1 MPLYFRQSKITS
13 FQRQLNLYGF
23 NRITQGPDRGG
34 YYHELFL
41 KHKAFLCGMM
51 PRFRVKGTG
60 VKAKSNPA
68 TEPDFYSMPSI
79 KAIDHAPKKSHRDL
93 SGEKLLCVHPSLQAK
108 KQPEKSISQIKDHV
122 ADYNVII
129 YPRMASS
136 AVNASSNVT
145 QVIGSAKPCT
155 VAPSQSLD
163 LTSSTIRHQSQSTNF
178 CLSSYSRV
186 SSDELTSWADPSCEY
201 DGSLTEISVMQFLR
215 EPILTPS
222 VSSSSL
228 NAMSTLQGSLEVNT
242 EPNFLDDDWE
252 SFAW

>member
-1 MPLYFRQSKITS
+1 MVKTS
-13 FQRQLNLYGF
+13 
-23 NRITQGPDRGG
+23 
-34 YYHELFL
+34 
-41 KHKAFLCGMM
+41 LCSS
-51 PRFRVKGTG
+51 FTT
-60 VKAKSNPA
+60 SEEA
-68 TEPDFYSMPSI
+68 T
-79 KAIDHAPKKSHRDL
+79 
-93 SGEKLLCVHPSLQAK
+93 
-108 KQPEKSISQIKDHV
+108 EKSISQIKDHV
-122 ADYNVII
+122 ADHNVII

-136 AVNASSNVT
+136 AVRASSNVT
-145 QVIGSAKPCT
+145 QVIGCTKSCT
-155 VAPSQSLD
+155 VVPSQSVD

-228 NAMSTLQGSLEVNT
+228 NAMSTLQGSLELNT
-242 EPNFLDDDWE
+242 EPIFLDDDWE